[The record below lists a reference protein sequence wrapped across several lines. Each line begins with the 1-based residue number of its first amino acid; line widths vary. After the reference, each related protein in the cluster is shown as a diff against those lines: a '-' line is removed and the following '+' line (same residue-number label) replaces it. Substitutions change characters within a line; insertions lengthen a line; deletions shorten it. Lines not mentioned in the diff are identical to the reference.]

1 MAEYVDQFNESTL
14 EVRGA
19 DSGEVVVFI
28 TDTDTGRISVARLTH
43 TQAHALRADVNQ
55 IVRDY
60 DRSKA

>member
-1 MAEYVDQFNESTL
+1 VGEYTDQFNESLL

-28 TDTDTGRISVARLTH
+28 TDTVSGRISVTRLTH
-43 TQAHALRADVNQ
+43 SQAHALLGDLNK

-60 DRSKA
+60 DRSQA

>member
-1 MAEYVDQFNESTL
+1 VGEYTDQFNESLL

-28 TDTDTGRISVARLTH
+28 TDTVSGRISVARLTH
-43 TQAHALRADVNQ
+43 TQAHALRDDVNQ

-60 DRSKA
+60 DRSKV